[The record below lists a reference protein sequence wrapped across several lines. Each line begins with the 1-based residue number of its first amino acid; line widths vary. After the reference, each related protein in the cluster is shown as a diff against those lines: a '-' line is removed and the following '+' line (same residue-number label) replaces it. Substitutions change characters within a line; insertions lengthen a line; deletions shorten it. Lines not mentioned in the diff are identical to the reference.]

1 MKQKTALIAF
11 GAGALALVAYYFTSL
26 KKTVTNLNVSIFG
39 IKYNS
44 ERTVNSGFI
53 KVWFDLKLK
62 VNNPT
67 QRSVTVN
74 EVLLDFYINGKK
86 AGEVRSFQKLQ
97 INPVTD
103 SILVVPT
110 HFNTLIIFPLISIF
124 LAAIK
129 NNKPIFIN
137 VKGTVNVEGNIIKL
151 NESIQLDVQ
160 PLVETWQKFFKKN

>member
-26 KKTVTNLNVSIFG
+26 KKTVTNLSVSVFG

-44 ERTVNSGFI
+44 ERTVNSAFL

-74 EVLLDFYINGKK
+74 EVLLDFYLNNKK
-86 AGEVRSFQKLQ
+86 AGEVRSFQKIK

-110 HFNTLIIFPLISIF
+110 YFNTLIVFPLISSF
-124 LAAIK
+124 LEAIK
-129 NNKPIFIN
+129 NNEPIGVT
-137 VKGTVNVEGNIIKL
+137 VKGTVNVEGNIVKL
-151 NESIQLDVQ
+151 DEKITLDVK
-160 PLVETWQKFFKKN
+160 PLVETYQTFFKKN